1 MARETSFG
9 PGDHGTKREQYTQIK
24 SENQAGPAWSRP
36 ELVTFR
42 FSWYHPLVYLGFDL
56 PPAGS
61 RTFDVAGFGLNSVD
75 LLAVVA
81 SYPQPNTKQPIRKL
95 ARLPGGQAATAMV
108 TCSRLGWRARYI
120 GRFGDD
126 DNGRYGRE
134 SLEAEGVDMSA
145 CQDVTGASNGFAI
158 ILVDAQTGE
167 RTIMWERHPGLAMS
181 PTDVPRDAVISA
193 RVLLVDC
200 HETEAA
206 TQAARYAREAAMPT
220 VIDVERVRGGID
232 NLLRQMDV
240 IIAAQ
245 AFPLELTGHRDLGR
259 ALMVMAEEFRPALVC
274 VTLGAE
280 GSLTVARGKEIR
292 TPGFRVPVVDTT
304 GAGDVF
310 RGGFVAGW
318 LAGGRDSTVE
328 EVLTYAN
335 AVAALKCRA
344 LGARE
349 GTPRPHEVEELLR
362 TR

>member
-1 MARETSFG
+1 M
-9 PGDHGTKREQYTQIK
+9 H
-24 SENQAGPAWSRP
+24 
-36 ELVTFR
+36 
-42 FSWYHPLVYLGFDL
+42 LGFDL
-56 PPAGS
+56 PAAGS
-61 RTFDVAGFGLNSVD
+61 REFDVAGFGLNSVD
-75 LLAVVA
+75 LLAVVD
-81 SYPQPNTKQPIRKL
+81 PHPRPNTKQRIQKL

-108 TCSRLGWRARYI
+108 TCARLGWRARYI
-120 GRFGDD
+120 GCFGDD
-126 DNGRYGRE
+126 DNARYGRE
-134 SLEAEGVDMSA
+134 SLEVEGVDMSA

-167 RTIMWERHPGLAMS
+167 RTIMWDRHPGLAMR
-181 PTDVPRDAVISA
+181 PTDVPRTAVVSA

-220 VIDVERVRGGID
+220 VIDVERVRAGID
-232 NLLRQMDV
+232 DLLHQMDV

-245 AFPLELTGHRDLGR
+245 EFPLELTGHGDLGR
-259 ALMVMAEEFRPALVC
+259 ALVVMAQEFRPVVVC

-280 GSLTVARGKEIR
+280 GSLTVAQGKEIR

-318 LAGGRDSTVE
+318 LAAGRDAAVE
-328 EVLTYAN
+328 QVLTYAN

-349 GTPRPHEVEELLR
+349 GTPRPHEVEQLLR

>member
-1 MARETSFG
+1 M
-9 PGDHGTKREQYTQIK
+9 H
-24 SENQAGPAWSRP
+24 
-36 ELVTFR
+36 
-42 FSWYHPLVYLGFDL
+42 LGFDL

-61 RTFDVAGFGLNSVD
+61 REFDVAGFGLNSVD
-75 LLAVVA
+75 LLAVVDQ
-81 SYPQPNTKQPIRKL
+81 PPRPNTKQRVQKL

-108 TCSRLGWRARYI
+108 TCARLGWRARYI

-126 DNGRYGRE
+126 DNARYGRE

-145 CQDVTGASNGFAI
+145 CQDVAGVSNGFAI

-167 RTIMWERHPGLAMS
+167 RTIMWDRHPCLAMS
-181 PTDVPRDAVISA
+181 PTDVPKTAVVSA

-200 HETEAA
+200 HETQAA

-220 VIDVERVRGGID
+220 LIDVERVRAGID
-232 NLLRQMDV
+232 DLLHQMDV

-245 AFPLELTGHRDLGR
+245 EFPLELTGHGDLGR
-259 ALMVMAEEFRPALVC
+259 ALVVMAQEFRPAVVC

-280 GSLTVARGKEIR
+280 GSLTVAQGKEIR

-318 LAGGRDSTVE
+318 LASGRDSTVE

-349 GTPRPHEVEELLR
+349 GTPRPHEVEQLLR